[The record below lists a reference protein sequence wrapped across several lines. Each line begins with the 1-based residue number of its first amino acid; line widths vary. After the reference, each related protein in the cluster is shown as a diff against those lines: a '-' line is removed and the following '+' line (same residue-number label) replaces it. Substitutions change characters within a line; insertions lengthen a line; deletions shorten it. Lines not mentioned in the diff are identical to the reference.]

1 MDSAK
6 NKEYLWNTLLEK
18 RYFKEEVSLDKTVHL
33 FESMIQSYNHLD
45 ISLEEKN
52 TQFLN
57 LWLKQLEDL
66 ALIERGQWLE
76 ERLNKRSKHL
86 PPPSDLNEIKRLLY
100 EILERLE

>member
-1 MDSAK
+1 MDSIK

-18 RYFKEEVSLDKTVHL
+18 KYFKEEVTLDKTVHL
-33 FESMIQSYNHLD
+33 FESMIQSYNSLD

-52 TQFLN
+52 IQFLN

-76 ERLNKRSKHL
+76 ERLNKRSKPP
-86 PPPSDLNEIKRLLY
+86 PPPSDLIEIKRLLY